1 MSETEKSIA
10 GAVAQL
16 AGSVYADVAQPSAR
30 RVGQTLDNLL
40 KLGLSPLDIVNWGYE
55 KSKQWLQ
62 DRVAE
67 RLSQMP
73 PDSAISPDE
82 RVAIPALL
90 GIASSG
96 NEPAIRDLYAEL
108 LLKAMDR
115 TTAHQVHPAYVSTL
129 GQLAPEE
136 ALAFVGLRDRMD
148 QNLFQDHE
156 SSRQFTEGPRIDE
169 QFNAYCSSIGLHD
182 LDQSTIWLENLR
194 RLGLLW
200 TERLSD
206 VKYHETDGG
215 LGARSVSK
223 EEYRNLRFTE
233 FGRRFL
239 TACAPPGTS
248 TNAP

>member
-1 MSETEKSIA
+1 MSESEKSIA

-16 AGSVYADVAQPSAR
+16 AGAVYADIAQPSAR

-40 KLGLSPLDIVNWGYE
+40 KIGLSPLDVVNWGYE

-62 DRVAE
+62 DRIDERVA
-67 RLSQMP
+67 QMP
-73 PDSAISPDE
+73 PDSLISPNE

-96 NEPAIRDLYAEL
+96 NEPEIRNLYTEL

-115 TTAHQVHPAYVSTL
+115 TTAQQVHPAYVSTL

-136 ALAFVGLRDRMD
+136 ALALVGLRDRMD
-148 QNLFQDHE
+148 LNLFQDQE
-156 SSRQFTEGPRIDE
+156 SSRQFTDGPRINE
-169 QFNAYCSSIGLHD
+169 QFDAYCRGIGLHD
-182 LDQSTIWLENLR
+182 SAQSAIWLENLR

-206 VKYHETDGG
+206 VQYHETDGG
-215 LGARSVSK
+215 LGPRSVSK

-233 FGRRFL
+233 FGKRFL
-239 TACAPPGTS
+239 TACAPPAFANVS
-248 TNAP
+248 

>member
-1 MSETEKSIA
+1 MNGSEKSVD

-16 AGSVYADVAQPSAR
+16 ASAMYADIAQPAAR

-40 KLGLSPLDIVNWGYE
+40 KIGLSPLDVVNWGYE

-62 DRVAE
+62 ERVAE
-67 RLSQMP
+67 RIAQMP
-73 PDSAISPDE
+73 PDSLIPPNE
-82 RVAIPALL
+82 RVAIPALI

-108 LLKAMDR
+108 LLKAMDQ
-115 TTAHQVHPAYVSTL
+115 TTSHQIHPAYVSTV

-148 QNLFQDHE
+148 LNLFQDHE
-156 SSRQFTEGPRIDE
+156 SSHQFTDEPKIEE
-169 QFNAYCSSIGLHD
+169 QFNTYCRGIGLHNSE
-182 LDQSTIWLENLR
+182 QSTIWLENLR

-206 VKYHETDGG
+206 VQYHEIDGG
-215 LGARSVSK
+215 LGPRIVTK

-233 FGRRFL
+233 FGKRFL
-239 TACAPPGTS
+239 TACAPPAFA
-248 TNAP
+248 NVP